1 MAAARQ
7 LSVAG
12 LNDEQCAAATADAT
26 IPLLILA
33 GAGSGKTKTMV
44 RRCVFF
50 VATGV
55 CKLEEILALTFTKGA
70 AMEMDERLRRELR
83 IGTSSKGPTVC
94 TFHKIALDICRAHIK
109 GPGFT
114 RNFTVWTA
122 AEQRD
127 VVIDFIRARHG
138 KDNLEPKAIFRIAG
152 RVQRALA
159 LRRSMAWDGDACEQ
173 TLRDG
178 DKALLDDL
186 HDHYEATLRRCNAL
200 DIAGFVL
207 KAIELLEAD
216 RALRRRWRARF
227 PVLLVDEFQD
237 TSRAQLMLLT
247 LLAQGPAPRASGGV
261 EGGAAPPPP
270 KQVRSS
276 VTVVGD
282 ENQSI
287 YAFSGAS
294 VRNFA
299 LFEHTFSPI
308 RIVTLRRN
316 YRSSANVVQ
325 IAEAVVHPL
334 AQKSR
339 FAAAA
344 AAWTSRARGA
354 PVRVREA
361 RSPAAEM
368 MMLVA
373 MLRARRG
380 ERGAT
385 AQRKWAESA
394 VMFRTNAVGV
404 EVEEALRAAC
414 IPFARAGRSGVDEA
428 QRGDVQN
435 FLSLL
440 RFLVSPRD
448 DVAFRR
454 VIERVLRVR
463 LAPSALELV
472 RRTARALEGSL
483 CDAARAICA
492 APCKTKSPPP
502 PMRPPQP
509 SVLQP
514 LPVARKRAR
523 QRGAFLC
530 PHPNAAPHHEEP
542 AAGAMKKQQAAA
554 ATAPPP
560 PSHAWKKRSSGAR
573 GAAVVPLSKAERRD
587 LAAAIAQ
594 IDTLRTR
601 MTQLTLQ
608 CFVQR
613 CVQHFPRLVASGAVP
628 SAASASAA
636 GPQGGGAAPTFA
648 SALLSEARAFAGGRR
663 GAASAA
669 PLAAAAVRER
679 FARFVEHIT
688 LAIDGAAFGRAAT
701 GAAAA
706 RATPR
711 ESRDAVWIGTV
722 HQAKGLEWPFTA
734 VVRMNEGVFPLRD
747 MRPGAPLPSAR
758 RTAEERRLCY
768 VAFSRAR
775 HELAVSYVALSAK
788 QQAPLSSFVTHQRV
802 RSLTVRTP
810 GAAGDEAG
818 GRNGGA
824 RGETAEEDPAA
835 REGNGRGGSSAT
847 ASEADGRAKEQA
859 PAMGAVNAA
868 PRPLQLQQ
876 WVANPTGGSLH

>member
-1 MAAARQ
+1 MERRAY
-7 LSVAG
+7 VG
-12 LNDEQCAAATADAT
+12 LNDEQRAAASADAAT
-26 IPLLILA
+26 PLLILA

-50 VATGV
+50 VTTGV
-55 CKLEEILALTFTKGA
+55 CAPEEILALTFTRGA
-70 AMEMDERLRRELR
+70 ATEMDERLRRELR
-83 IGTSSKGPTVC
+83 IATSAKGPTAC
-94 TFHKIALDICRAHIK
+94 TFHKLALDICRAHIT

-114 RNFTVWTA
+114 RDFTVWTDV
-122 AEQRD
+122 EQRD
-127 VVIDFIRARHG
+127 VVLDYIRVRHAEDG
-138 KDNLEPKAIFRIAG
+138 LEPRAILRVAG

-186 HDHYEATLRRCNAL
+186 YDHYEATLRRCNAL

-216 RALRRRWRARF
+216 CALRRRWRARF

-237 TSRAQLMLLT
+237 TSRAQLALLT
-247 LLAQGPAPRASGGV
+247 LLAGGR
-261 EGGAAPPPP
+261 EGSDAGGGGGEGGGGAALPPA
-270 KQVRSS
+270 KRGRSS
-276 VTVVGD
+276 ITVVGD

-294 VRNFA
+294 AKNFA
-299 LFEHTFSPI
+299 LFEHSFSPI

-325 IAEAVVHPL
+325 VAEAIVRPL
-334 AQKSR
+334 ALKSR

-344 AAWTSRARGA
+344 AAWTTRSRGA

-361 RSPAAEM
+361 RSAAAEM
-368 MMLVA
+368 AMLVA
-373 MLRARRG
+373 TLRERRG
-380 ERGAT
+380 ERGAP
-385 AQRKWAESA
+385 AQRAKWAQSA
-394 VMFRTNAVGV
+394 VLFRTNAVGV

-414 IPFARAGRSGVDEA
+414 IPFARAGRSCGVDEA
-428 QRGDVQN
+428 QRGDVHN

-448 DVAFRR
+448 DVAFKR
-454 VIERVLRVR
+454 VVERVLRVR

-483 CDAARAICA
+483 CDAARAVCA
-492 APCKTKSPPP
+492 APCKAKLPPP
-502 PMRPPQP
+502 PTAPP
-509 SVLQP
+509 P

-523 QRGAFLC
+523 QYGAR
-530 PHPNAAPHHEEP
+530 PDPPPNAAPNEEGA
-542 AAGAMKKQQAAA
+542 AAGNKQAAA
-554 ATAPPP
+554 AAAAAAPPP
-560 PSHAWKKRSSGAR
+560 PRARTTKSSKT
-573 GAAVVPLSKAERRD
+573 GAAVAPLSKAERRD

-594 IDTLRTR
+594 IDRLRTR
-601 MTQLTLQ
+601 MVQLTLH

-613 CVQHFPRLVASGAVP
+613 CVQHFPRLTGRGAAST
-628 SAASASAA
+628 AASASASA
-636 GPQGGGAAPTFA
+636 SGTPGSGAAPTFA
-648 SALLSEARAFAGGRR
+648 AALLREAHAFAGGGRV
-663 GAASAA
+663 AASAA
-669 PLAAAAVRER
+669 PLAAAAARER

-688 LAIDGAAFGRAAT
+688 LSIDGAAFGRAAT
-701 GAAAA
+701 GVAAA
-706 RATPR
+706 RATL
-711 ESRDAVWIGTV
+711 RDAVWIGTV

-775 HELAVSYVALSAK
+775 QELVVSYVALSVR
-788 QQAPLSSFVTHQRV
+788 QQAPLSSFISHRRV
-802 RSLTVRTP
+802 ISLIEAVEEHSDADTRSKERAAAV
-810 GAAGDEAG
+810 GAAT
-818 GRNGGA
+818 NV
-824 RGETAEEDPAA
+824 
-835 REGNGRGGSSAT
+835 
-847 ASEADGRAKEQA
+847 A
-859 PAMGAVNAA
+859 P
-868 PRPLQLQQ
+868 PLQLQQ
-876 WVANPTGGSLH
+876 WAANPTSLR